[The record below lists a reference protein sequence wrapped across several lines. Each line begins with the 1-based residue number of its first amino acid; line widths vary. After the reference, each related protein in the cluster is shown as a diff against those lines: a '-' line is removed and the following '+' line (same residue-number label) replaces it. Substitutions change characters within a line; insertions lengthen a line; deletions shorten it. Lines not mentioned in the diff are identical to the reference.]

1 MTTASCQAQDE
12 ARLCKVRTKFQ
23 SSQYPEILF
32 TENGARGLW
41 LTDQSIFRHNE
52 LCRVLSAEVLVLISD
67 HRPQD
72 YPLRE

>member
-23 SSQYPEILF
+23 VQSISRDTVYREW
-32 TENGARGLW
+32 AWGLW

-52 LCRVLSAEVLVLISD
+52 LCRVLSAVALF
-67 HRPQD
+67 
-72 YPLRE
+72 